1 MKKVLII
8 HNKYQNIG
16 GEDIAVEEEIEILKK
31 FYEVDILIFKNDL
44 KNIVSM
50 GIGFFFSTNYRSNKL
65 LKNKIENFL
74 PDVAY
79 VHNTWF
85 KANLGIFK
93 ILQKNSIKTI
103 IKFHNFRYHCTK
115 SHLSNSH
122 IEYGKTCRGCG
133 FKKDKR
139 NFYNKYFND
148 SYLKSIFV
156 NIYGRKYLR
165 IIKKPIIHGIVL
177 TKFHQNF
184 MFKNDYKKTSVSTIP
199 NFINAKLNRK
209 NSDEK
214 YIIYAGRV
222 SREKGVE
229 QLIEAF
235 LDSELNDFAI
245 KIVGDG
251 PILNNLKK
259 KYINKRV
266 QFLGELENKIVLELI
281 SSARAVVT
289 CTKLFEGQPTLLC
302 EASSM
307 GVPSIFPDSGGIK
320 EFFPD
325 KYDLMF
331 QQDDYQKLIDNLNKL
346 NNRDFANAEGDKC
359 KDFYKIN
366 FSEEIYLEKMSNLI
380 NG

>member
-16 GEDIAVEEEIEILKK
+16 GEDIAVDEEIEILKK
-31 FYEVDILIFKNDL
+31 NYEVDTLIFKNDL
-44 KNIVSM
+44 KNILSI

-65 LKNKIENFL
+65 LKDKIENFL
-74 PDVAY
+74 PDIAY

-93 ILQKNSIKTI
+93 ILQKNRIKTI

-122 IEYGKTCRGCG
+122 IVFGQTCSGCG

-139 NFYNKYFND
+139 NFYNKYFED

-165 IIKKPIIHGIVL
+165 IIKKPINHAIVL

-184 MFKNDYKKTSVSTIP
+184 MIKNNYKKTNVSIIP
-199 NFINAKLNRK
+199 NFINTKLNRK

-229 QLIEAF
+229 QLIDAF

-251 PILNNLKK
+251 PIINKLKK
-259 KYINKRV
+259 KYIDKRV

-320 EFFPD
+320 EFFPNN
-325 KYDLMF
+325 YDLIF
-331 QQDDYQKLIDNLNKL
+331 QQYDYQNLTNNLNKL
-346 NNRDFANAEGDKC
+346 NNRDFANAVGDKC
-359 KDFYKIN
+359 KDFYKMN
-366 FSEEIYLEKMSNLI
+366 FSEEIYLDKMSSLI
-380 NG
+380 NE

>member
-16 GEDIAVEEEIEILKK
+16 GEDIAVDEEIEILKK
-31 FYEVDILIFKNDL
+31 FYEVDTLIFKNDL
-44 KNIVSM
+44 KNIFSM

-65 LKNKIENFL
+65 LKDKIENFL
-74 PDVAY
+74 PDIAY

-122 IEYGKTCRGCG
+122 IEFGQTCSGCG
-133 FKKDKR
+133 FKKDKK
-139 NFYNKYFND
+139 NFYNKYFED
-148 SYLKSIFV
+148 SYIKSIFV

-184 MFKNDYKKTSVSTIP
+184 LIKNNYKKTNVSTIP
-199 NFINAKLNRK
+199 NFINAKVNRN

-229 QLIEAF
+229 QLIDAF
-235 LDSELNDFAI
+235 LDSKLNDFVI

-251 PILNNLKK
+251 PILNKLKK
-259 KYINKRV
+259 KYIDKRV

-320 EFFPD
+320 EFFPE

-331 QQDDYQKLIDNLNKL
+331 QQDDYQNLTNNLNKL
-346 NNRDFANAEGDKC
+346 KNRDFAIAEGDKC
-359 KDFYKIN
+359 KDFYKMN
-366 FSEEIYLEKMSNLI
+366 FSEEIYLQKMSNLI

>member
-139 NFYNKYFND
+139 NFYNK
-148 SYLKSIFV
+148 
-156 NIYGRKYLR
+156 
-165 IIKKPIIHGIVL
+165 
-177 TKFHQNF
+177 
-184 MFKNDYKKTSVSTIP
+184 
-199 NFINAKLNRK
+199 
-209 NSDEK
+209 
-214 YIIYAGRV
+214 
-222 SREKGVE
+222 
-229 QLIEAF
+229 
-235 LDSELNDFAI
+235 
-245 KIVGDG
+245 
-251 PILNNLKK
+251 
-259 KYINKRV
+259 
-266 QFLGELENKIVLELI
+266 
-281 SSARAVVT
+281 
-289 CTKLFEGQPTLLC
+289 
-302 EASSM
+302 
-307 GVPSIFPDSGGIK
+307 
-320 EFFPD
+320 
-325 KYDLMF
+325 
-331 QQDDYQKLIDNLNKL
+331 
-346 NNRDFANAEGDKC
+346 
-359 KDFYKIN
+359 
-366 FSEEIYLEKMSNLI
+366 
-380 NG
+380 

>member
-122 IEYGKTCRGCG
+122 IEFGKTCRGCG

-184 MFKNDYKKTSVSTIP
+184 MIKNDYKKTSVSTIP

-235 LDSELNDFAI
+235 LDSELKDFAI